1 MLYTTSVDDVTPCVR
16 DTIEQK
22 ILTCLLG
29 KKEQKTSRGNTGPKA
44 QCCICDLENPFYNF
58 SKFVPSLLFI
68 STLNFRFKEESHCA

>member
-44 QCCICDLENPFYNF
+44 QCCRCDLDNPF
-58 SKFVPSLLFI
+58 
-68 STLNFRFKEESHCA
+68 LNFQFTGLTALSNFLVSC

>member
-44 QCCICDLENPFYNF
+44 QCCRCDLDNPFFKF
-58 SKFVPSLLFI
+58 SMYWTHSSVKFPCLMLDQDI
-68 STLNFRFKEESHCA
+68 P